1 MDLAANRVRRS
12 GVGNGLWRLMATGA
26 SFALFGIGGLILRL
40 IALPM
45 LGLLPGDAKARRRR
59 ARAAI
64 SKAFYLH
71 VQFMYRSGVL
81 QYEFNGAER
90 LGRPGQI
97 IIANHPSLIDV
108 VFLIAHIR
116 DANCI
121 VKQKL
126 WRNPFTRG
134 PVRRAQYIS
143 NNGSPE
149 MLEQAAD
156 ALREGQTLI
165 VFPEGTRTTP
175 NQAPVFHRGAAAIA
189 LRGARIITPVFIS
202 VNPTTLTKA
211 EPWYRIPARRVRVT
225 LRVGQDIAPESF
237 TAGAALPIA
246 SRRLNKYLH
255 QLYQAA
261 LQPAA
266 ECAPSASDASE
277 IRSSRYRMDRI
288 DKEQDSSLSMSK

>member
-1 MDLAANRVRRS
+1 MEDTSVDLATHPVTRANSANYLRR
-12 GVGNGLWRLMATGA
+12 LLATGA
-26 SFALFGIGGLILRL
+26 SFVLFGLGGLLLRL
-40 IALPM
+40 IILPL
-45 LGLLPGDAKARRRR
+45 LGLLPGDALTHRRR
-59 ARAAI
+59 ARSAI

-81 QYEFNGAER
+81 AYDFQGVER

-97 IIANHPSLIDV
+97 ILANHPSLIDV

-121 VKQKL
+121 VKQSL

-149 MLEQAAD
+149 MLEQAAN

-189 LRGARIITPVFIS
+189 LRGARVITPVFIT
-202 VNPTTLTKA
+202 VQPTTLTKA
-211 EPWYRIPARRVRVT
+211 EPWYRIPERRVRVT
-225 LRVGQDIAPESF
+225 LRIGQDIAPETFHAS
-237 TAGAALPIA
+237 TPLPIA
-246 SRRLNKYLH
+246 SRRLNEHLH
-255 QLYQAA
+255 KLFSRE
-261 LQPAA
+261 L
-266 ECAPSASDASE
+266 AP
-277 IRSSRYRMDRI
+277 
-288 DKEQDSSLSMSK
+288 